1 MALGAPGIGSRILLS
16 VLGCGWATGEVAVL
30 SRPTCSLDCR
40 CEASSWTDGV
50 MVGAALV
57 MPMLTGGREV
67 SRLGAGAEV
76 WARRRYGLIY
86 TAKFTVKQQLGDKF
100 VCL

>member
-1 MALGAPGIGSRILLS
+1 
-16 VLGCGWATGEVAVL
+16 
-30 SRPTCSLDCR
+30 
-40 CEASSWTDGV
+40 